1 MKLARVGLIAAAVLA
16 VATVAFAQKPDFSGS
31 WTPDPAPEG
40 GGRGMFA
47 GPMTV
52 MHKGDTLTIDR
63 TFGENK
69 ITTSYKLDGSETT
82 YKRAGRGGGNEV
94 EVKAVAKWDGNKLV
108 ITEKAPGRGGEM
120 TETSQSWSLE
130 GGVLTVERTTARGA
144 MKTTYKK
151 G

>member
-1 MKLARVGLIAAAVLA
+1 MKLARVGVMAAAVLA
-16 VATVAFAQKPDFSGS
+16 VATVAFAQKPDFSGT

-40 GGRGMFA
+40 GRGMMA

-52 MHKGDTLTIDR
+52 TVKGDALTIER
-63 TFGENK
+63 AFGENK
-69 ITTSYKLDGSETT
+69 VVTNYKLDGSETT

-120 TETSQSWSLE
+120 QETSQTWSLE

>member
-1 MKLARVGLIAAAVLA
+1 MKLARVGVIAAAVLA
-16 VATVAFAQKPDFSGS
+16 VATVAFAQKPDFSGT

-40 GGRGMFA
+40 GGRGMMA
-47 GPMTV
+47 GPMSVTL
-52 MHKGDTLTIDR
+52 KGDTLTIER
-63 TFGENK
+63 SFGDNK
-69 ITTSYKLDGSETT
+69 ITTSYKLDGNETT
-82 YKRAGRGGGNEV
+82 YKRAGRGGGGDV

-120 TETSQSWSLE
+120 QETSQTWSLD
-130 GGVLTVERTTARGA
+130 GGVLTIERNTARGA